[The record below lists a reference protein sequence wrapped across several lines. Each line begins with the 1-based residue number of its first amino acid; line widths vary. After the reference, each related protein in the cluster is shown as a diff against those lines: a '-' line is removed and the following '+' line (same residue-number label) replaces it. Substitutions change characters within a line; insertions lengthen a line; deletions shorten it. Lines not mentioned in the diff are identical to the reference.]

1 MKNLFLDFKKLFT
14 KKNSTVNKIKN
25 RAEATA
31 KQQANIARSRGKQVY
46 IYGGCM
52 GSNPQAIFTP
62 KRTKFKGWMRS
73 TGQSL
78 RERKNMN

>member
-25 RAEATA
+25 KAEATA
-31 KQQANIARSRGKQVY
+31 NQQANIARSRGKQVHTF
-46 IYGGCM
+46 GGCM

-62 KRTKFKGWMRS
+62 KRTKFKGWMCNAGR
-73 TGQSL
+73 SL